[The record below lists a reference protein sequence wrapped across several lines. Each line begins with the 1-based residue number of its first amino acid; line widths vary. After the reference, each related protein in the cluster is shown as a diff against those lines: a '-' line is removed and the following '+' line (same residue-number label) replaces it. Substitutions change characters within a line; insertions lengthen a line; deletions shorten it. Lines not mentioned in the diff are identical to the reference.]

1 MSVDLKQRSII
12 ENDIPTPEM
21 RVQTWCNSCTKFET
35 EHSSQL
41 QTRIPPP
48 WQNSMSGWDFGTS
61 CRQKSHHQNSGWD
74 FGTSC
79 RHESHHPGKTQC
91 QGGILARYWSQ
102 NPKSHNQNS
111 GWNFGT
117 IRRHDSYCQNL
128 HFTLHSS
135 ALPST

>member
-48 WQNSMSGWDFGTS
+48 WQNSMSGWDFGT
-61 CRQKSHHQNSGWD
+61 
-74 FGTSC
+74 
-79 RHESHHPGKTQC
+79 
-91 QGGILARYWSQ
+91 ILE
-102 NPKSHNQNS
+102 PKSHLEKGWWDS
-111 GWNFGT
+111 GAKSVAITSKGRESKTPQSLLHVDGDIQTYKTTYSVTEMNNNMCYGT
-117 IRRHDSYCQNL
+117 AGSLTTPQIE
-128 HFTLHSS
+128 
-135 ALPST
+135 